1 MVKNIEFHFD
11 FGSPTAYL
19 AYTQLKLIAERN
31 ETKIE
36 YYPILLG
43 GVFKAT
49 GNNPPAA
56 VPAKGKYMMVDLQRY
71 ANKYR
76 VPYERNPYF
85 PVNTLALMRGAVSY
99 QDDGDQNDGDFI
111 KYIEVMFRN
120 MWIEPKNLNDEEVL
134 KKVLIENNFD
144 VDDFI
149 RRITD
154 QNVKDKLISNTENA
168 VNKGAFGAPTMFVG
182 DQMFFGQD
190 RVEFVEEYLNSWF
203 LMDIYLKNP
212 KTKKN
217 KKK

>member
-99 QDDGDQNDGDFI
+99 QDDGDFI

-120 MWIEPKNLNDEEVL
+120 MWIEPKNLNDEKVL

-190 RVEFVEEYLNSWF
+190 RVEFVEEYLN
-203 LMDIYLKNP
+203 N
-212 KTKKN
+212 
-217 KKK
+217 

>member
-1 MVKNIEFHFD
+1 M
-11 FGSPTAYL
+11 
-19 AYTQLKLIAERN
+19 
-31 ETKIE
+31 
-36 YYPILLG
+36 LG

-99 QDDGDQNDGDFI
+99 QDDGDFI

-190 RVEFVEEYLNSWF
+190 RVEFVEEYLN
-203 LMDIYLKNP
+203 N
-212 KTKKN
+212 
-217 KKK
+217 

>member
-19 AYTQLKLIAERN
+19 AYTQLKLIAARN

-99 QDDGDQNDGDFI
+99 QDDGDFI

-190 RVEFVEEYLNSWF
+190 RVEFVEEYLNNWF
-203 LMDIYLKNP
+203 LMDIYLKNL

>member
-99 QDDGDQNDGDFI
+99 QDDGDFI

-149 RRITD
+149 KRITD

-190 RVEFVEEYLNSWF
+190 RVEFVEEYLNNWF
-203 LMDIYLKNP
+203 LMDIYLKNL

>member
-19 AYTQLKLIAERN
+19 AYTQLKLIADRN
-31 ETKIE
+31 EAKIE

-99 QDDGDQNDGDFI
+99 QDDGDFI

-190 RVEFVEEYLNSWF
+190 RVEFVEEYLN
-203 LMDIYLKNP
+203 N
-212 KTKKN
+212 
-217 KKK
+217 